1 MSSLPAPT
9 IGTLLKRYRR
19 AAGLTQEALAEQA
32 GISAD
37 TISELERGVNLRP
50 RTDTLGRLAD
60 AWHLSPPQHAQLQEA
75 ARGLLPPG
83 KPGVVPLR
91 LAAVSASLPPL
102 IGRGQKLMRLAR
114 QEALSNLGG
123 ERAIALLL
131 EALEQGQPIL
141 RNRVARELGKR
152 KLVRAVE
159 PLLAAWQSNP
169 PDQRDG
175 VIWALGH

>member
-50 RTDTLGRLAD
+50 RQDTLDRLAE
-60 AWHLSPPQHAQLQEA
+60 ALHLALTERAHLQAA

-83 KPGVVPLR
+83 EP
-91 LAAVSASLPPL
+91 AVSPFRLSAANVSPP
-102 IGRGQKLMRLAR
+102 
-114 QEALSNLGG
+114 
-123 ERAIALLL
+123 
-131 EALEQGQPIL
+131 
-141 RNRVARELGKR
+141 
-152 KLVRAVE
+152 
-159 PLLAAWQSNP
+159 
-169 PDQRDG
+169 
-175 VIWALGH
+175 